1 MNWET
6 WLLFLVTE
14 IVLSMSPGPAVLLV
28 ISQSMRSGGWQGIWA
43 ALGILSANVIW
54 FTLSAIGVGT
64 VILAAGPWF
73 TGLKWIGAAYLVYLA
88 GQALLGNDRAGGDS
102 GQLMPEAKSA
112 RTIWMHGLV
121 LQLTNPKAL
130 MFFVALLPQ
139 FIDPQRPAEPQV
151 LILGITSLAAE
162 FPILA
167 LYAALAGRA
176 SLAARDRRLGRA
188 MDFATAALLLIAALG
203 VVATA

>member
-28 ISQSMRSGGWQGIWA
+28 ISQSLRGGGWQGIWA
-43 ALGILSANVIW
+43 AIGILTANVIW

-64 VILAAGPWF
+64 AILAAGPWF
-73 TGLKWIGAAYLVYLA
+73 TSLKWIGAAYLVYLA
-88 GQALLGNDRAGGDS
+88 GLALLGNHRAEGDS
-102 GQLMPEAKSA
+102 LRVAPETRSA
-112 RTIWMHGLV
+112 RSIWMHGLV

-176 SLAARDRRLGRA
+176 SMVARDRRLGRA
-188 MDFATAALLLIAALG
+188 IDFATAALLLIAALG
-203 VVATA
+203 VLTTA